1 MFWLFCIFAAINI
14 RMAAVARFIQ
24 NQNQS
29 NAFSFIRIILCR
41 WSSSIHRT
49 NNASN
54 VYRLFFAF
62 TTRFSHFFFI
72 GDNSGCCWV
81 FLSLRAYFKQSVE
94 NAQINSRLAIL
105 WLHHN
110 NKFSGSRTFAKQQ
123 GKKLKL
129 KNNNNNKST
138 SIPYVVCDAFMT
150 YYLGLVTVEM
160 RCTVFNCRYDIVHKV
175 SQLNYSSERIRLK
188 YVPMQSKCIVEQ
200 CNNNTIHEIY
210 QLTKVQRS
218 NDVII
223 NIHLLFFR
231 AHFTPEPW

>member
-1 MFWLFCIFAAINI
+1 MHSHLFESYFVAEASPFIELTMLRMYIGFFSLSPPVFPSIFSL
-14 RMAAVARFIQ
+14 V
-24 NQNQS
+24 
-29 NAFSFIRIILCR
+29 II
-41 WSSSIHRT
+41 
-49 NNASN
+49 
-54 VYRLFFAF
+54 VVVVGF
-62 TTRFSHFFFI
+62 
-72 GDNSGCCWV
+72 

-129 KNNNNNKST
+129 KNNNNNKYT
-138 SIPYVVCDAFMT
+138 SILYVVCDGFMT

-200 CNNNTIHEIY
+200 CNNNAIHEIY

-223 NIHLLFFR
+223 NIHLLFFQ